1 MPNGEYC
8 PVRQMTVV
16 EPSENGTEITKRL
29 RLPTMSA
36 EADVSSVENGQLI
49 PISSYHSH
57 PTDES
62 WRTHPI
68 EAFLSQLSDR
78 SHERKEISKAVRAFY
93 KKQDAHIH
101 ELEKLTDLENI
112 EDESTTE
119 EPILNNPDKVH
130 FRGQVSNTVIMRVVF
145 FANLTLLIGKA
156 VASSISGS
164 LSIISSLLDS
174 CVDLASGG
182 IMWYTSRQMRKR
194 RPYSYPQG
202 RTRFEPVAVIILAV
216 FMATISLQLMIESIE
231 AIVRMSKNE
240 RPPPNVDNL
249 TLGIM
254 AGVILT
260 KVGLWVV
267 CVKFGRS
274 AAVRALTVDQ
284 RNDVFSN
291 LVSLL
296 FSGIAGRL
304 PPLLKDERFRNL
316 KYLDPVGAILI
327 GFYILY
333 SWYQIGAEQTRNLA
347 GHTADPRFIQKIAFV
362 SLNHH
367 AAIERLDTIR
377 AFHFGSHFL
386 VEVDIVLPMGMRL
399 KEAHDIGETLQKKL
413 ERVEH
418 VERAFVHL
426 DYEFSHHPESE
437 HKIAN

>member
-304 PPLLKDERFRNL
+304 PPLLKDE
-316 KYLDPVGAILI
+316 
-327 GFYILY
+327 
-333 SWYQIGAEQTRNLA
+333 QTRNLA

>member
-1 MPNGEYC
+1 M
-8 PVRQMTVV
+8 VRT
-16 EPSENGTEITKRL
+16 
-29 RLPTMSA
+29 
-36 EADVSSVENGQLI
+36 
-49 PISSYHSH
+49 
-57 PTDES
+57 
-62 WRTHPI
+62 
-68 EAFLSQLSDR
+68 
-78 SHERKEISKAVRAFY
+78 AVDF
-93 KKQDAHIH
+93 
-101 ELEKLTDLENI
+101 
-112 EDESTTE
+112 
-119 EPILNNPDKVH
+119 
-130 FRGQVSNTVIMRVVF
+130 
-145 FANLTLLIGKA
+145 
-156 VASSISGS
+156 
-164 LSIISSLLDS
+164 
-174 CVDLASGG
+174 
-182 IMWYTSRQMRKR
+182 
-194 RPYSYPQG
+194 
-202 RTRFEPVAVIILAV
+202 
-216 FMATISLQLMIESIE
+216 
-231 AIVRMSKNE
+231 
-240 RPPPNVDNL
+240 
-249 TLGIM
+249 
-254 AGVILT
+254 LT
-260 KVGLWVV
+260 KQGISYSFAVTKIGLWVV
-267 CVKFGRS
+267 CVKFERS

-291 LVSLL
+291 MVSLL

-304 PPLLKDERFRNL
+304 LIFLILERFRDL